1 MGRQGEGTGGRVR
14 GRDREGGDG
23 EDGSLMQLSKT
34 VMPIGDT
41 LLLILYVR
49 RD

>member
-1 MGRQGEGTGGRVR
+1 MGRQGEGRGVR

-41 LLLILYVR
+41 LLLIIYKR